1 MDPTAEKPITNF
13 SQKEVLIISVV
24 PNAPINRRNKLR
36 NTLERYFLR
45 EVSQN
50 SFTITKLSINN
61 NILDVNTYL
70 NNTGPPRIPG
80 TQYLIQD
87 KLSCPL
93 KERLISGVRYSLL
106 T

>member
-13 SQKEVLIISVV
+13 SQKEALIISVV

-45 EVSQN
+45 EVFQN
-50 SFTITKLSINN
+50 SFAITKLSINN

-70 NNTGPPRIPG
+70 IPEG
-80 TQYLIQD
+80 
-87 KLSCPL
+87 
-93 KERLISGVRYSLL
+93 RNSGDTILN
-106 T
+106 